1 MAGGFGLP
9 QRTPSMPEAIYHH
22 RDPQNTAYCQC
33 IEDHLEA
40 FDQVYADRFERQYGF
55 FRFRLGN
62 CGQGGSLG

>member
-1 MAGGFGLP
+1 
-9 QRTPSMPEAIYHH
+9 MPEAIYHQ
-22 RDPQNTAYCQC
+22 RIPQNTAYYQC
-33 IEDHLEA
+33 VEDHLEA